1 MLKKTLFCTL
11 LVGALAPL
19 AAMADKDKKD
29 DSPSLVKFEG
39 GIGSQPLRAG
49 GTPNLVQG
57 LNPGGAPWVIAK
69 LSADVKL
76 DGKIHVSGKGL
87 LLGGGNGIG
96 TTGNQSVRARLYCGA
111 VLHDSGLVALDPSGD
126 FKINDVLVPVPV
138 SPCATPILL
147 ILNPNNSWFAAGI
160 PNLNSDDD

>member
-1 MLKKTLFCTL
+1 MLKKTLASALFL
-11 LVGALAPL
+11 GVLAPL
-19 AAMADKDKKD
+19 SAIADKDDRVD
-29 DSPSLVKFEG
+29 DSLVRFEG

-57 LNPGGAPWVIAK
+57 LNPGGAPWIIAK
-69 LSADVKL
+69 LNANVKL
-76 DGKIHVSGKGL
+76 DGSISVSGKGL

-96 TTGNQSVRARLYCGA
+96 TTGNQSVRARLFCGT
-111 VLHDSGLVALDPSGD
+111 VSHDSALVRLAPNGD

-138 SPCATPILL
+138 APCATPILL

-160 PNLNSDDD
+160 PKLDGDD

>member
-1 MLKKTLFCTL
+1 MLKKTLACALFL
-11 LVGALAPL
+11 GALAPL
-19 AAMADKDKKD
+19 PALADKDDKVD
-29 DSPSLVKFEG
+29 NSLVRFEG

-57 LNPGGAPWVIAK
+57 LNPGGAPWIIAK
-69 LSADVKL
+69 LSANVKL
-76 DGKIHVSGKGL
+76 DGTISVSGKGL

-96 TTGNQSVRARLYCGA
+96 TTANQSVRARLFCGT
-111 VLHDSGLVALDPSGD
+111 VSHDSALVALAPDGN

-138 SPCATPILL
+138 APCATPILL

-160 PNLNSDDD
+160 PKLDSDD

>member
-1 MLKKTLFCTL
+1 MLKKTLACALFL
-11 LVGALAPL
+11 GALAPL
-19 AAMADKDKKD
+19 SALADKDDKVD
-29 DSPSLVKFEG
+29 NSLVRFEG

-57 LNPGGAPWVIAK
+57 LNPGGAPWIIAK
-69 LSADVKL
+69 LNANVKL
-76 DGKIHVSGKGL
+76 DGTISVSGKGL

-96 TTGNQSVRARLYCGA
+96 TTANQSVRARLFCGT
-111 VLHDSGLVALDPSGD
+111 VSHDSALVALAPNGD

-138 SPCATPILL
+138 APCATPILL

-160 PNLNSDDD
+160 PNLDSDD